1 MSHHIPLDRPS
12 TLVPFW
18 VVIESERVAD
28 LVIGQCGTELSAIL
42 FVSGLVADGI
52 VGRENSDTSPLPPNL
67 EASSA
72 IVSKP
77 ILNVSDV
84 LSTELPS
91 LSEVGNLAA
100 LLRAHVRA
108 ENKDINPA
116 LGELCRPGG
125 SGLPKSATN
134 PSITMHLNTNTVW
147 GVLLIVGLHHG
158 LDREELQTARGGQN
172 TAKDLRSRVV
182 QLASQ
187 NAQISAELV
196 ALGEEKARVENDLEK
211 TRSEVETLQKELSN
225 ARHEL
230 TDTHKRE
237 SELESANSDLTRRYE
252 EVASE
257 LERASIDMV
266 ALREDVQGGNQ
277 EALIRECNALRER
290 VADLETQLSGG
301 EGLFGAT
308 ENMAR
313 PDTLTDDQELTAV
326 ADISPALIQWM
337 QTLQEAVGDLRRQ
350 MRTAADE
357 SVMLETNESVE
368 IISVALSSAVE
379 RVETAREAIKQI
391 IELVGLGA

>member
-1 MSHHIPLDRPS
+1 M
-12 TLVPFW
+12 
-18 VVIESERVAD
+18 
-28 LVIGQCGTELSAIL
+28 
-42 FVSGLVADGI
+42 
-52 VGRENSDTSPLPPNL
+52 GRAPDS
-67 EASSA
+67 
-72 IVSKP
+72 
-77 ILNVSDV
+77 
-84 LSTELPS
+84 
-91 LSEVGNLAA
+91 
-100 LLRAHVRA
+100 
-108 ENKDINPA
+108 
-116 LGELCRPGG
+116 
-125 SGLPKSATN
+125 
-134 PSITMHLNTNTVW
+134 
-147 GVLLIVGLHHG
+147 GLHHG

-237 SELESANSDLTRRYE
+237 SELESANTDLTRRYE

-301 EGLFGAT
+301 EGPFGAT